1 MPIVRTYGDAGVFG
15 QGSHDAGFALGRSQ
29 RLQQQ
34 RQIDANFIA
43 DRLAAREELTRIRA
57 LEDLERSRSRQSGG
71 GGGSRGPSRSDI
83 QDIIEGY
90 ERDQK
95 DKQTIESV
103 AERKRVARETESA
116 GLLASL
122 DAAYK
127 DKDKDLT
134 YEYAREQ
141 FMNGKTIPETLLKEI
156 GIVSP
161 TRTKADETDIESGF
175 QPKSSQER
183 LFRRSIE
190 QGNLG
195 DIAAYL
201 DQQESTNKYGGP
213 NDDDPLSMDALAART
228 QLDAVVSTISDRAQ
242 LREYR
247 DELKKA
253 GVSDEAV
260 RMIDERDAELADTE
274 MKVKAPAAFESIV
287 SAFGPKLQAMQDKE
301 GRALNMGEK
310 RKLLSGIIS
319 TTATSY
325 GLTVD
330 QIGQYIRE
338 NDETRRMSE
347 MLIQKAQD
355 AIMENMQSQIP
366 TGAQQEF
373 GGEPLPSQS
382 QIRRQRRPDR
392 AVDQGG

>member
-1 MPIVRTYGDAGVFG
+1 
-15 QGSHDAGFALGRSQ
+15 
-29 RLQQQ
+29 LQQQ